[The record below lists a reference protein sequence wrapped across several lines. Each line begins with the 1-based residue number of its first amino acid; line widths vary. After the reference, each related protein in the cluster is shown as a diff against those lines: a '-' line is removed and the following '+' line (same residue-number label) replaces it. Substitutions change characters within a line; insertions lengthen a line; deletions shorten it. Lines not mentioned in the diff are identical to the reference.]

1 MKGISSPIL
10 SPQFRTRK
18 DFFDSIS
25 TMIFGAPDT
34 SDFSTSTTSWVREVS
49 EKMVVWSAIVELPK
63 VVVEFSLDNDES
75 TLPSVVDGV
84 GVVLVLRLVNLNRF
98 VDDETIFSAS
108 AVAASVEFSFVS
120 QAKKKRENKFSQL
133 EAER

>member
-84 GVVLVLRLVNLNRF
+84 GVVLRLVNLNRF